1 MLVYDCMQEAYR
13 ELMDWMETADLSDL
27 DAAAGHVDRT
37 LFGERDRLLGYHARD
52 VYDILAYYRQ
62 TGARPQWILM
72 EERAEYD
79 VARLA
84 RHIVDNDLRRTET
97 RRYIEDEWN
106 RANGK
111 WMAFFGYRNENAF
124 YRAVELECSRLERPV
139 PPPSAAPLTQKEEI
153 QVQDLPLEE
162 IRRRFPEIGEKLRDA
177 VFARFRD
184 GDGYFF
190 SAGSGYRSRNKLD
203 FQVDHIKPMSQGG
216 KTTLGNLQLLTRQE
230 NGAKGDSW
238 QG

>member
-1 MLVYDCMQEAYR
+1 
-13 ELMDWMETADLSDL
+13 
-27 DAAAGHVDRT
+27 
-37 LFGERDRLLGYHARD
+37 
-52 VYDILAYYRQ
+52 
-62 TGARPQWILM
+62 
-72 EERAEYD
+72 
-79 VARLA
+79 
-84 RHIVDNDLRRTET
+84 
-97 RRYIEDEWN
+97 
-106 RANGK
+106 
-111 WMAFFGYRNENAF
+111 MAFFGYRNENAF

-162 IRRRFPEIGEKLRDA
+162 IRRRVPEIGEKLRDA